1 MPGIENLPLFLTA
14 SLLLVL
20 SPGSD
25 TIYIVSRSVAQG
37 RMAGLLS
44 SLGIGTG
51 VLIHICAAAL
61 GLTAIL
67 ATSATAFLVVKYVG
81 ALYLI
86 YLGIRTW
93 LERSGPLD
101 PEQARLPA
109 ASHWTIFRQGL
120 LSDVLNPKMAVF
132 FLAFL
137 PQFIVPDNPARG
149 VAFVLLGS
157 VIVAFFVVWATI
169 LVLGSSALTSYL
181 RRHRRIGG
189 YLNRATGMIFV
200 GLGVRLALERAR
212 P

>member
-1 MPGIENLPLFLTA
+1 MPGVENLPLFLTA

-20 SPGSD
+20 SPGPD

-37 RMAGLLS
+37 RTAGLLS

-67 ATSATAFLVVKYVG
+67 ATSATAFLVVKYAG

-86 YLGIRTW
+86 YLGIRTF
-93 LERSGPLD
+93 LERSGPLN
-101 PEQARLPA
+101 PEQARLPT
-109 ASHWTIFRQGL
+109 ASSWTIFRQGV

-137 PQFIVPDNPARG
+137 PQFIMPDSPARG
-149 VAFVLLGS
+149 LAFVLLGA

-181 RRHRRIGG
+181 RRNRRISH
-189 YLNRATGMIFV
+189 YLNRATGMVFV
-200 GLGVRLALERAR
+200 GLGLRLALERAR

>member
-20 SPGSD
+20 SPGPD

-37 RMAGLLS
+37 RTAGLLS

-67 ATSATAFLVVKYVG
+67 ATSATAFLAVKYVG

-93 LERSGPLD
+93 LERSSPLD

-109 ASHWTIFRQGL
+109 ASRWAIFRQGVV
-120 LSDVLNPKMAVF
+120 SDVLNPKMAVF

-137 PQFIVPDNPARG
+137 PQFIVPDSPARG
-149 VAFVLLGS
+149 LAFVLLGS

-181 RRHRRIGG
+181 RRHRRISR
-189 YLNRATGMIFV
+189 YLNRATGTVFV
-200 GLGVRLALERAR
+200 GLGMRLALEQAR

>member
-20 SPGSD
+20 SPGPD

-51 VLIHICAAAL
+51 VLIHICAAAF

-93 LERSGPLD
+93 LERSSPLD

-181 RRHRRIGG
+181 RRNRRISG
-189 YLNRATGMIFV
+189 YLNRTTGMVFV

>member
-20 SPGSD
+20 SPGPD

-37 RMAGLLS
+37 RTAGLLS

-51 VLIHICAAAL
+51 VLIHIGAAAL

-81 ALYLI
+81 ALYLV
-86 YLGIRTW
+86 YLGIRTV
-93 LERSGPLD
+93 LERSSPLD

-109 ASHWTIFRQGL
+109 ASRWTIFRQGL

-137 PQFIVPDNPARG
+137 PQFIVPDGPARAL
-149 VAFVLLGS
+149 AFVLLGS

-169 LVLGSSALTSYL
+169 LVVGSSALTSYL
-181 RRHRRIGG
+181 RRNRRLSRW
-189 YLNRATGMIFV
+189 LNQATGVVFV
-200 GLGVRLALERAR
+200 GLGVRLALEQAR